1 MSRISACFESLAAR
15 RGKGLVTFISAGD
28 PEPNA
33 TPALMHALV
42 RGGADI
48 IELGVPFSDPMA
60 DGPVIQRASERAL
73 EHGTTLDEVYR
84 CVAKFR
90 EQDNTTP
97 VVLMGYLNPFE
108 HVGAARFAERAH
120 AAGVD
125 GVLVVD
131 LPPEEAEDFNRVVK
145 AAGVDQVF
153 LVAPNSS
160 SERVKMICNYASG
173 FVYFVAVKGVTGDK
187 AVDVDVINARIAETR
202 TSGQPAGRHRLR
214 HTHAAVGG
222 GVRRQRRRH
231 HRRQRTG
238 RNHRASRYKH
248 RGRGRRTGSIRTQSA
263 RRHRRQGAR
272 GMSGDGKLSWFKRLL
287 PASIR
292 TEGSVKRSI
301 PGRAVD
307 QLPGMQGGA
316 VPRRAGTQFR
326 CMREVRSPH
335 ALTARRRLLRFFDND
350 GPKELATGVAPLDF
364 PQVQGQQAL
373 QGSLDRRAEGNRRDR
388 CAGGDGRS
396 RRRHCAGGGLF

>member
-1 MSRISACFESLAAR
+1 MSRISACFERLAAC

-28 PEPNA
+28 PEPAA

-73 EHGTTLDEVYR
+73 AMGTTLDEVYR

-90 EQDNTTP
+90 EQDPTTP

-108 HVGAARFAERAH
+108 HVGPARFAERAH
-120 AAGVD
+120 AAGID

-160 SERVKMICNYASG
+160 SERISMICSYASG

-187 AVDVDVINARIAETR
+187 AVDIELINARIAETR
-202 TSGQPAGRHRLR
+202 RL
-214 HTHAAVGG
+214 ASLPVGIG
-222 GVRRQRRRH
+222 FG
-231 HRRQRTG
+231 
-238 RNHRASRYKH
+238 
-248 RGRGRRTGSIRTQSA
+248 IRTAQSA
-263 RRHRRQGAR
+263 A
-272 GMSGDGKLSWFKRLL
+272 
-287 PASIR
+287 ASAASADAIIV
-292 TEGSVKRSI
+292 GSVLVEIIEQHGKNIEAAAS
-301 PGRAVD
+301 A
-307 QLPGMQGGA
+307 LES
-316 VPRRAGTQFR
+316 F
-326 CMREVRSPH
+326 VRS
-335 ALTARRRLLRFFDND
+335 LRNAID
-350 GPKELATGVAPLDF
+350 GTENAA
-364 PQVQGQQAL
+364 
-373 QGSLDRRAEGNRRDR
+373 
-388 CAGGDGRS
+388 
-396 RRRHCAGGGLF
+396 